1 MRIAML
7 SERASSV
14 EVRGG
19 AAELSAAMAGQGHEV
34 ILYTRRTDPAS
45 PDEAVVPQGYT
56 VVNVPAGPAVP
67 LSGADQ
73 LDHLGAFAEY
83 LDRRW
88 SAGPPDLA
96 HAHFWVPGIAAQLA
110 ARVHRVPTVQT
121 FHGLGWGEKP
131 SARAKLERTLAHH
144 ATWVAATSTEE
155 VLELS
160 RLGRPRTR
168 TSVVPRG
175 VDLQKFSSEGPIAA
189 RTERPRIVAV
199 GKMLPRNGFDTVI
212 EVLPT
217 VPDAEF
223 VIVGGPEARRVAAD
237 PEVRRLRRLAAELGV
252 ADRVVFTGA
261 VLRDDMPA
269 MLRSADVV
277 TCTPR
282 YAEFGIVALEAM
294 ACGIPVVAS
303 ALGGML
309 DTVVHDVTGRL
320 VVPNRPR
327 ECAEA
332 LTGILRDSFLR
343 RSLGLAGR
351 DRVCAR
357 YSWDRVATDA
367 LRGYRRLVPAGVA

>member
-1 MRIAML
+1 MFHRLLIAN
-7 SERASSV
+7 RG
-14 EVRGG
+14 EV
-19 AAELSAAMAGQGHEV
+19 
-34 ILYTRRTDPAS
+34 
-45 PDEAVVPQGYT
+45 
-56 VVNVPAGPAVP
+56 
-67 LSGADQ
+67 
-73 LDHLGAFAEY
+73 
-83 LDRRW
+83 
-88 SAGPPDLA
+88 
-96 HAHFWVPGIAAQLA
+96 A
-110 ARVHRVPTVQT
+110 ARVARACDVLGITPVFAVSEADRDAPYTRGRDTVVLGPARAAHSYLDPQRIVQAAVQT
-121 FHGLGWGEKP
+121 GCSALHPGWGFLSENPLLAGLCAAHGVTFVGPPAHVTTLMGAKNSAKRAMRAAGLAVIPGSDGPLP
-131 SARAKLERTLAHH
+131 SL
-144 ATWVAATSTEE
+144 
-155 VLELS
+155 
-160 RLGRPRTR
+160 
-168 TSVVPRG
+168 
-175 VDLQKFSSEGPIAA
+175 D
-189 RTERPRIVAV
+189 
-199 GKMLPRNGFDTVI
+199 
-212 EVLPT
+212 
-217 VPDAEF
+217 
-223 VIVGGPEARRVAAD
+223 EARRVAAD
-237 PEVRRLRRLAAELGV
+237 PEVGRLRRLAAELGV

-309 DTVVHDVTGRL
+309 DTVVHDVTGRF